1 MSERC
6 ILYKLVNE
14 HIDTSK
20 LVVRRTMCDFV
31 KHSFGDRK
39 TGKWETEP
47 WTVAQSPMSARNT
60 SFTTS
65 PPTIYCA
72 AQLPARWH

>member
-6 ILYKLVNE
+6 ICIKLVDE
-14 HIDTSK
+14 HIRRGK
-20 LVVRRTMCDFV
+20 PVLRRTMCDFV

-47 WTVAQSPMSARNT
+47 WTVAQPPMSR
-60 SFTTS
+60 
-65 PPTIYCA
+65 
-72 AQLPARWH
+72 